1 LNGRGRELTGWL
13 PSVAPERLKFD
24 EFWRKP
30 QYCSTMKSYSV
41 LLVFILTTFSAVA
54 QTDTNA
60 VTAPVE
66 TNAPALLTDV
76 NTVAVQ
82 TNTNPV
88 AAQTD
93 TNMVAVQVETNAV
106 PVPPP
111 ATDATAAPA
120 GKNAAMRE
128 MSLDDCIQE
137 ALQHNLD
144 VQIERYNPQI
154 SLYNLRAA
162 YGGYDPLFNISGQ
175 HNYNVSPGGLAQN
188 LTNSI
193 PSSTSDENSFKSDI
207 GGVLPW
213 GLKYDFSGNI
223 SEQYGQYGSPPTS
236 FDSSGG
242 SIGVSLTQPLLKNFW
257 IDNTRLTIKV
267 AKNRL
272 TYSEQGLRQQ
282 IITSVTAVENAYYEL
297 IYAQDNVKVQ
307 QEALKLAQTQLDQD
321 NQRVQIGTLA
331 ILSVQQDE
339 AQVATS
345 RANLIA
351 AQSTLNTDQN
361 TLKNLLTDEYS
372 RWHDMDIQPTATLEA
387 PLQLFDLQDS
397 WSKGLTERPD
407 LLQAQINVKQQGIQ
421 LKYYRNQ
428 LFPELDLIGTYGFN
442 GAGREFSGTF
452 GQFNEGNAPFYSYGA
467 QLSVPLSNIGPRN
480 QYKSTK
486 ATLQQIVLQL
496 KQFEQNVMV
505 EIDNA
510 VKQAQS
516 NYQSVE
522 ATKQARIY
530 AEAALDAE
538 QKTYGVG
545 KATTFEVLQYQNNLT
560 AARSQEIRALANY
573 NEALAN
579 LAAQEGNTLERHGIK
594 LEVK

>member
-1 LNGRGRELTGWL
+1 LSDDLAATLAAARGLLDGRGRELTKWL

-24 EFWRKP
+24 EFWREP
-30 QYCSTMKSYSV
+30 QNCSTMKSFSV
-41 LLVFILTTFSAVA
+41 LLVFILAAFSAVA

-60 VTAPVE
+60 VTALAD
-66 TNAPALLTDV
+66 TNAPAAPPVT
-76 NTVAVQ
+76 NEVAVQ
-82 TNTNPV
+82 T
-88 AAQTD
+88 D
-93 TNMVAVQVETNAV
+93 TNAV
-106 PVPPP
+106 
-111 ATDATAAPA
+111 AP
-120 GKNAAMRE
+120 RE
-128 MSLDDCIQE
+128 MALQDCIQE

-162 YGGYDPLFNISGQ
+162 YGGYDPLLSISGQ

-188 LTNSI
+188 LTNTI

-207 GGVLPW
+207 GGVLPS

-223 SEQYGQYGSPPTS
+223 SEQYGSYGVPSPTP

-242 SIGVSLTQPLLKNFW
+242 SIGVSLTQPLLRNFW
-257 IDNTRLTIKV
+257 IDNTRLTIHV

-272 TYSEQGLRQQ
+272 KYSEQGLRQQ
-282 IITSVTAVENAYYEL
+282 VITSVTAVENAYYEL

-339 AQVATS
+339 SQVAQGN
-345 RANLIA
+345 ANLIA
-351 AQSTLNTDQN
+351 AQFTLADDQN

-397 WSKGLTERPD
+397 WSKGMTERPD
-407 LLQAQINVKQQGIQ
+407 LLQTRLNVEQQGIQ
-421 LKYYRNQ
+421 LKFYRNQ
-428 LFPELDLIGTYGFN
+428 LFPELDLIGTYGYN
-442 GAGREFSGTF
+442 GAGREFSDTF

-480 QYKSTK
+480 QYKANK

-496 KQFEQNVMV
+496 KQLEQSIMV

-538 QKTYGVG
+538 EKTYTVG

-560 AARSQEIRALANY
+560 AACSQEIRALANY

-579 LAAQEGNTLERHGIK
+579 LSQQEGSTLERNHINI
-594 LEVK
+594 EVK

>member
-1 LNGRGRELTGWL
+1 LAAEWDLF
-13 PSVAPERLKFD
+13 ERARSSALFCK
-24 EFWRKP
+24 
-30 QYCSTMKSYSV
+30 MKSFNIV
-41 LLVFILTTFSAVA
+41 LFFLSTVFMAVA

-60 VTAPVE
+60 AAAQTGTNVATMPVE
-66 TNAPALLTDV
+66 TNAPAPPLG
-76 NTVAVQ
+76 
-82 TNTNPV
+82 
-88 AAQTD
+88 
-93 TNMVAVQVETNAV
+93 TNA
-106 PVPPP
+106 
-111 ATDATAAPA
+111 AAAPA
-120 GKNAAMRE
+120 GMNTATRQ

-162 YGGYDPLFNISGQ
+162 YGGYDPLLNISGQ
-175 HNYNVSPGGLAQN
+175 HSYTVSPPRN
-188 LTNSI
+188 NPYSTNQTPPTI
-193 PSSTSDENSFKSDI
+193 SDENSFNSGIKGS
-207 GGVLPW
+207 LPW
-213 GLKYDFSGNI
+213 GLQYDFSGSI
-223 SEQYGQYGSPPTS
+223 AEQYGNNGLPFDNS
-236 FDSSGG
+236 FGN
-242 SIGVSLTQPLLKNFW
+242 IGVSLTQPLLKNFW

-282 IITSVTAVENAYYEL
+282 VITSVTAVENAYYEL

-397 WSKGLTERPD
+397 WSKGMTERPD
-407 LLQAQINVKQQGIQ
+407 LLQAQLNVKQQGIQ

-442 GAGREFSGTF
+442 GAGREFSDTF
-452 GQFNEGNAPFYSYGA
+452 GQFSEGNAPFYSYGA

-480 QYKSTK
+480 QYKSNK

-496 KQFEQNVMV
+496 KQLEQNVLV

-538 QKTYGVG
+538 QKTYTVG

-573 NEALAN
+573 NEALVN
-579 LAAQEGNTLERHGIK
+579 LAAQEGSTLERHGIK